1 MLNSWPRSHGIDHSF
16 ATVTTGH
23 CTNSLHVGEN
33 KVPHEKFFR
42 LFAWNRCRFFRTTV
56 FLSVCNVCTNVY
68 IYTYIYIYLYVC
80 VYIYIF
86 FPWNLEPPKILQTL
100 VIRSSPKHR
109 VLFYTFQTPGTH
121 LWQYVWHVE
130 CVTHPAVPATYTPTL
145 LRPGPSV
152 VLLITK
158 KPCIFNR

>member
-1 MLNSWPRSHGIDHSF
+1 MFNSWPRSHGIDHSF

-42 LFAWNRCRFFRTTV
+42 LFAWNRCRCFRTTV
-56 FLSVCNVCTNVY
+56 FLSVCNVCLDVCY
-68 IYTYIYIYLYVC
+68 YIYIYVC
-80 VYIYIF
+80 MRVYMFF
-86 FPWNLEPPKILQTL
+86 FPLKPPKILQTL

-121 LWQYVWHVE
+121 LWQNVWHVE
-130 CVTHPAVPATYTPTL
+130 CVANPAVPATYTPTL